1 MKQPIDKTELRTRLA
16 HADEEIDIKRK
27 EEAALKETY
36 RHYKSAFLY
45 AASLKQKA
53 AGWKKGSVS
62 LAKAIPS
69 YALGRRNIKKL
80 YSKSYKQKDASNQL
94 KAIKHYL
101 YDLGFEEHA
110 LRDLQEMLY
119 HSNNKYLIKAAAWE
133 LGFWFVNKQTPAS
146 ASQAI
151 AYLETALE
159 EETDT
164 GVRRRIII
172 LLAEAYKIL
181 EQHSK
186 GMQLIKDAL
195 HQDKHPD
202 LLLALANLCSDQ
214 DDRIFWINEVLR
226 AYQLEPLLIN
236 DTIAGDDLYDQ
247 LDTDPIQIKEEQ
259 EEQPKITVI
268 IPAYRSESGI
278 SVALRSLTKQTWT
291 NLEIIVVDDCSPDDT
306 AAVVQTWKEQDD
318 RIQLLQTETNSGP
331 YAARNIALNQ
341 AIGELVTIND
351 ADDWSHPRKIE
362 IQARH
367 LLQNPSVIANTSEHA
382 RLTEDLFLYRR
393 GMPGKYIFS
402 NMSSIMF
409 RRRPVL
415 EKVGYWDKVRF
426 AADSEFKKRLALTF
440 GTEKVQD
447 LSTGP
452 LSFPM
457 QSSGSLTGSSS
468 FGYNG
473 FLMGARKEYA
483 EAHNRMHQQADSL
496 YFPYLEQARPFP
508 VPKPMLEKG
517 ALHQVDVAYI
527 ADFRHDDK
535 EIWKEITILKEAGLT
550 VGLIQRGI
558 YDLKQSKFIHEHVRK
573 HLDGEQVRMLV
584 YGEKA
589 EAQLTIIKNPLIF
602 QDKQRYVPELQSP
615 AAKVIIDQV
624 PAKNNTAYS
633 MRRAA
638 MRLHRY
644 LGHAATWYPA
654 NTAVREQLIEE
665 QSHTIRYYPVAASNW
680 TNEKQAFINMLQD
693 NFVIPSKPGAVPDKK
708 QKEGGQEHGRG

>member
-1 MKQPIDKTELRTRLA
+1 MKQPINKTELRTRLQHVEGELA
-16 HADEEIDIKRK
+16 IKRK
-27 EEAALKETY
+27 EEEALKETY

-45 AASLKQKA
+45 ADTLKRTAK
-53 AGWKKGSVS
+53 GWKKGSVS

-80 YSKSYKQKDASNQL
+80 YSKAYKQKDASNQL
-94 KAIKHYL
+94 KAIKNYL
-101 YDLGFEEHA
+101 YDLGFEERA
-110 LRDLQEMLY
+110 LRDLQDRLY
-119 HSNNKYLIKAAAWE
+119 HSDNKYLVKAVAWE
-133 LGFWFVNKQTPAS
+133 LGFWFANKLTPNRA
-146 ASQAI
+146 AQAHV
-151 AYLETALE
+151 YLEIALE
-159 EETDT
+159 EEQNTDI
-164 GVRRRIII
+164 RRRIII
-172 LLAEAYKIL
+172 LLAETYKIMG
-181 EQHSK
+181 QSSK

-195 HQDKHPD
+195 QQDKHPD
-202 LLLALANLCSDQ
+202 LLLALANLCSNP

-226 AYQLEPLLIN
+226 AYQLEPLFIN
-236 DTIAGDDLYDQ
+236 QKIAGGYLYDQ
-247 LDTDPIQIKEEQ
+247 LDTNPIQIKEELD
-259 EEQPKITVI
+259 EQPKITVI
-268 IPAYRSESGI
+268 IPAYHSESGI

-291 NLEIIVVDDCSPDDT
+291 NLEIIVVDDCSPDET
-306 AAVVQTWKEQDD
+306 AAVVKAWMQQDE

-341 AIGELVTIND
+341 ATGALVTIND

-362 IQARH
+362 MQARH
-367 LLQNPSVIANTSEHA
+367 LLNNPDVIANTSEHA
-382 RLTEDLFLYRR
+382 RLTEDLYLYRR

-415 EKVGYWDKVRF
+415 EKVGYWDQVRF

-440 GTEKVQD
+440 GAEKVQD
-447 LSTGP
+447 VPTGP

-496 YFPYLEQARPFP
+496 YFPYQQQTRPFP

-517 ALHQVDVAYI
+517 ALHQVDVVYI
-527 ADFRHDDK
+527 ADFRRYDK
-535 EIWKEITILKEAGLT
+535 EIWKEINILKEIGLT
-550 VGLIQRGI
+550 IGLIQCGI
-558 YDLKQSKFIHEHVRK
+558 YDLKQTKFIHAKVRE
-573 HLDGEQVRMLV
+573 HLDGEQVSMLV

-589 EAQLTIIKNPLIF
+589 AAQLTIIKNPLIF
-602 QDKQRYVPELQSP
+602 QDKQRYLPELQSP

-644 LGHAATWYPA
+644 LGHPATWYPA
-654 NTAVREQLIEE
+654 STEIREQLIEE
-665 QSHTIRYYPVAASNW
+665 QSHSLRYYPVAAFNW

-693 NFVIPSKPGAVPDKK
+693 NFVIHSKSGTVPEKK
-708 QKEGGQEHGRG
+708 QEEGEQEDGRG